1 MGDFLKKVDQ
11 FTIFAAQK
19 VTALSKQL
27 ADNNNSFEKCEIILD
42 RDLADKIGELTLH
55 DDLMLEASLTLL
67 KQYYLDLFRMR
78 AKIQTQ

>member
-1 MGDFLKKVDQ
+1 MSDFPKKLDQ

-19 VTALSKQL
+19 VTALSKEL
-27 ADNNNSFEKCEIILD
+27 ADNNNSFEECETILD
-42 RDLADKIGELTLH
+42 RDLTDKIGELTMH
-55 DDLMLEASLTLL
+55 DDLMLEPSLTLL